1 MTQSFAQFIL
11 PAAAIFVAEFMECRS
26 VIHDGKVRQLVV
38 YDVIY
43 QFFGI
48 KQQIARQFYIAAR
61 IASPQYPAA

>member
-48 KQQIARQFYIAAR
+48 KQHQLVFR
-61 IASPQYPAA
+61 IGVKFPKSVPCFS